1 MLEKIQPPSPPPPKL
16 FGLRFDQ
23 LIVLLGCMIAGCQFY
38 AVMSAIP
45 FAGHDLRMYIAIAL
59 LLLGPVY
66 CWFTR
71 KSSPFQRSKND

>member
-1 MLEKIQPPSPPPPKL
+1 MLEKIQPPSNRPPKL

-23 LIVLLGCMIAGCQFY
+23 LFVLLGCMIAGTQFY

-45 FAGHDLRMYIAIAL
+45 FAGHDLRMYITIAL
-59 LLLGPVY
+59 LLLGPLY

-71 KSSPFQRSKND
+71 KSSQFPRIKQK